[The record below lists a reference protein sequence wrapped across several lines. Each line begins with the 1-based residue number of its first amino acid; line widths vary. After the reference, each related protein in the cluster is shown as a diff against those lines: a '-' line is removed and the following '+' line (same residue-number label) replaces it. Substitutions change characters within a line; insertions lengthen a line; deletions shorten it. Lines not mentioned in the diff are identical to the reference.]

1 MNCSSDPQ
9 SSSKYHRGPGSM
21 KWSKESS
28 KPSSANEQPSQ
39 AQRPQPQL
47 PHFEMRIHTPGPPR
61 SRGMYSPMGVLLPI
75 ESWVRVRVGLGWD
88 RVQVWVRIGECT
100 LPPI

>member
-47 PHFEMRIHTPGPPR
+47 PHFEMNLKDLPGPGVCILQWVF
-61 SRGMYSPMGVLLPI
+61 SSPLSLGLGL
-75 ESWVRVRVGLGWD
+75 GLGWD
-88 RVQVWVRIGECT
+88 GIGFRFG
-100 LPPI
+100 LG